1 MATDLCH
8 FQVRHITYEDEAI
21 EDSAV
26 CVIDIR
32 SATHSTTYL
41 TIASTI
47 LLFIFPLIF
56 LPILF
61 RKIIKA
67 LNESQNL
74 MNGGGI
80 PDNHHNLAHVHHRT
94 VVKMQGKQLL
104 EPFTPSFHAKCFG
117 FL

>member
-1 MATDLCH
+1 METDLCY

-26 CVIDIR
+26 CVIDIT

-41 TIASTI
+41 TIASTL

-80 PDNHHNLAHVHHRT
+80 QDNLAHIHHRT

-104 EPFTPSFHAKCFG
+104 EPFTPSFHAECFG